1 MNLIASWFTSRDLET
16 GKYGVAAALF
26 IDDFVRSLNKFVLEY
41 T

>member
-1 MNLIASWFTSRDLET
+1 MNLIVSWFNSRDLKI

-26 IDDFVRSLNKFVLEY
+26 TDDFVRSLNKFVLEY